1 MNCIIIDDEPNA
13 IDVLKRY
20 AEQTPYLSLRQTFR
34 NPLKAIGYMAEDKI
48 DLVFLDIN
56 MPNLSGMQLVKSLG
70 EKPLIIFTTA
80 YSEYAAASYEL
91 DAVDYLVKP
100 IELDRFLKA
109 VNKANELFRLK
120 KGAQNLPIQP
130 ADAEFVLL
138 KSGTLTHKIKT
149 TDILFIEKEE
159 NYLAF
164 QTIDKKILVRA
175 NMNDVFNFIP
185 EAQFCRIHKSFAVA
199 LQHIHT
205 LEVHQV
211 TVNKFKI
218 PIGSSYREEL
228 MRRIGLQLPKL

>member
-1 MNCIIIDDEPNA
+1 MNCIIIDDEPHA

-20 AEQTPYLSLRQTFR
+20 AEQIPYLSLRQTFR
-34 NPLKAIGYMAEDKI
+34 NPLKAIGYMAEEKI
-48 DLVFLDIN
+48 DLVFVDIS
-56 MPNLSGMQLVKSLG
+56 MPNLSGMQMVKSLG

-100 IELDRFLKA
+100 IELERFIKA

-120 KGAQNLPIQP
+120 KGYQYLPQGKPP
-130 ADAEFVLL
+130 AGSGTADFVLL
-138 KSGTLTHKIKT
+138 KCGALTHKIKIS
-149 TDILFIEKEE
+149 DILFIEKEE

-164 QTIDKKILVRA
+164 QTQDKKILVRG
-175 NMNDVFNFIP
+175 NMADVFDFVP
-185 EAQFCRIHKSFAVA
+185 EAQFCRIHKSFVTA
-199 LQHIHT
+199 LQHIQT

-211 TVNKFKI
+211 TVGKFKI

-228 MRRIGLQLPKL
+228 MKRIR